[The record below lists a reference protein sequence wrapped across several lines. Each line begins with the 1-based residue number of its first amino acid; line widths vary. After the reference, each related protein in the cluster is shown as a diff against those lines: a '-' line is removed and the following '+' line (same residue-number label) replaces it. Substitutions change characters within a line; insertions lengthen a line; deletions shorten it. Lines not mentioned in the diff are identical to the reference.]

1 MGVQR
6 LDHVGVVVNDLE
18 AVTSFFL
25 DLGLERESDGDVIRP
40 DGDQLEM
47 QMTGTW

>member
-25 DLGLERESDGDVIRP
+25 DLGLEREGRGPVQGGGCCCFPCR
-40 DGDQLEM
+40 GR
-47 QMTGTW
+47 